1 MTTTKT
7 CTQCRTDKPLTEFYK
22 SVGAGGARLST
33 CKSCY
38 AVAHASKPQTD
49 HRPNSSGCFQPA
61 PLPHTAATGGPD
73 WTPLKPSDLPQPVLR
88 PGALDHERYGSR
100 QADGSVKPY
109 RAPIHGC
116 VGYLKETALALTPV
130 NIDKHK
136 KQHHAH

>member
-7 CTQCRTDKPLTEFYK
+7 CTQCRTDKPLTEFYR

-49 HRPNSSGCFQPA
+49 HLPNSGGCFQPA
-61 PLPHTAATGGPD
+61 PLPHTAAAGGPT

-100 QADGSVKPY
+100 QADGSVRPFKP
-109 RAPIHGC
+109 I
-116 VGYLKETALALTPV
+116 GYLSSSVRTDFAYREKFYLPPR
-130 NIDKHK
+130 
-136 KQHHAH
+136 